1 MDDMPQYYGKRIL
14 VFGCG
19 NILFGDDGFGPIVA
33 DELIKNY
40 PIPDDI
46 SVINAGTS
54 IRELLFN
61 IMVEDKKP
69 EIILIIDAIDA
80 SRDAGE
86 IFNLELDDL
95 PENKIDDFSLHQ
107 SPTTNLLRELR
118 DHGGVDVRILSC
130 QVEKLPESIDPGLS
144 EILKERVSEMCDL
157 IVSRFFKAI

>member
-1 MDDMPQYYGKRIL
+1 MPQYYDKRIL
-14 VFGCG
+14 IFGCG

-33 DELIKNY
+33 DELISNY
-40 PIPDDI
+40 SIPEDVT
-46 SVINAGTS
+46 VINAGTS

-61 IMVEDKKP
+61 IMVEEKKP
-69 EIILIIDAIDA
+69 EIVLIIDAIDA
-80 SRDAGE
+80 SKPPGE

-130 QVEKLPESIDPGLS
+130 QVEKLPETVEPGLS
-144 EILKERVSEMCDL
+144 DTLKEKVPEMCEL
-157 IVSRFFKAI
+157 IEKRFFKTN